1 MLALVDACQATA
13 AAKGRLCACLE
24 PTALG
29 RLRAIAADGRLAAGE
44 YLFTEGD
51 TADTVFGLRQGAVM
65 LCSRLPGGR
74 RQVLSFLFPGDT
86 FGFALDGRHAC
97 SAVALTRAS
106 ICRISAEAADAD
118 PLLAGRL
125 LRISQSWLCE
135 SYAQALRLGRMNAA
149 ERVADFLAALWTRLG
164 RPDALHMPM
173 RWVDIADHLGLR
185 LETVSREFSSLRR
198 KGVIGPL
205 SADAVLPILDFPAL
219 EAILSVRR
227 VPPACGGRH

>member
-44 YLFTEGD
+44 ILFTQDSAAEH
-51 TADTVFGLRQGAVM
+51 VFGLRQGAVM

-86 FGFALDGRHAC
+86 FGFAVGGRHAC

-106 ICRISAEAADAD
+106 VCRISADAADAD
-118 PLLAGRL
+118 PQLAGRL

-135 SYAQALRLGRMNAA
+135 SHAQALRLGRMTAA
-149 ERVADFLAALWTRLG
+149 ERVLDFLAALWTRLD
-164 RPDALHMPM
+164 RPEEIHMPM

-185 LETVSREFSSLRR
+185 METVSREFSALRR
-198 KGVIGPL
+198 NGVIGPL
-205 SADAVLPILDFPAL
+205 SADNVLTITDGAAL
-219 EAILSVRR
+219 EAAQ
-227 VPPACGGRH
+227 ACRGKPLPCSGRD